1 MTIVLP
7 VIIYRLFAAGIEKCP
22 NHVPLYQAW
31 ACLELR
37 DGDVITA
44 KRLISEALT
53 RDKRNG
59 SGWLVAA
66 QIEEKMG
73 NHGLVGLIL
82 RRGIECAPGDMEL
95 YRALAENE
103 ISRGKID
110 SVSRRLCCLLLHPST
125 LHPLTCIV
133 SFVAFSR
140 KLLGPRAARKGYR
153 N

>member
-1 MTIVLP
+1 MFP
-7 VIIYRLFAAGIEKCP
+7 IIYRLFAAGIEKCP
-22 NHVPLYQAW
+22 NHVSLYQAW

-73 NHGLVGLIL
+73 NQGLVGLIL

-95 YRALAENE
+95 YRALAEHE

-110 SVSRRLCCLLLHPST
+110 SVSRRAVLLMT
-125 LHPLTCIV
+125 ACILSV
-133 SFVAFSR
+133 FASHILFLSIALAGL
-140 KLLGPRAARKGYR
+140 KYTLLGSRTIRKG

>member
-1 MTIVLP
+1 MSP
-7 VIIYRLFAAGIEKCP
+7 IINRLFAAGIEKCP
-22 NHVPLYQAW
+22 NHVSLYQAW

-73 NHGLVGLIL
+73 NQGLVGLIL

-95 YRALAENE
+95 YRALAEHE

-110 SVSRRLCCLLLHPST
+110 SVSRRAVLLMT
-125 LHPLTCIV
+125 ACILSV
-133 SFVAFSR
+133 FASHILFLSIALAGL
-140 KLLGPRAARKGYR
+140 KYTLLGSRTIRKG

>member
-1 MTIVLP
+1 MRN
-7 VIIYRLFAAGIEKCP
+7 RLFAAGIEKCP
-22 NHVPLYQAW
+22 HHVPLYQAW

-44 KRLISEALT
+44 KRLIYEALT

-66 QIEEKMG
+66 RIEEKMG

-110 SVSRRLCCLLLHPST
+110 SVRWDFLTAFFCVVKFASCSRHDLLHP
-125 LHPLTCIV
+125 LPLLKK
-133 SFVAFSR
+133 F
-140 KLLGPRAARKGYR
+140 
-153 N
+153 